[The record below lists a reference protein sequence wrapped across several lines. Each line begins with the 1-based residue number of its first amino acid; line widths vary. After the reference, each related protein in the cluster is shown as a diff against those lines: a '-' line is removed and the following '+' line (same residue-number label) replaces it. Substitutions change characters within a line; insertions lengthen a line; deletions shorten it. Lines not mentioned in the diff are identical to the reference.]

1 MFTHFHALAA
11 VTVSIRLSYS
21 RGSPVLV
28 RPRGSIPISLPCR
41 ALTARGSLERQF
53 RNGTRPGHRFHVF
66 LICVYY
72 ITIKP
77 VCQPQ
82 ILPRLAALHTLSS
95 QKVYAREGRRF
106 PRVIL
111 SKGGYA
117 PPLYPPARGRSHLP
131 VRSAQNALHRRAA
144 PPCNPSTRRGSAPLA
159 PPKGSLVLDLLQK
172 GFPKN
177 NTRLRLPLPARL
189 CRATSPTGGGKSR
202 LPLWGSCH
210 GISVTERGEPGTYS
224 RPQPKNPA
232 GEAQR
237 NFPVLSGH
245 RLKSRSALG
254 GGIFRSSPHES
265 SCTSCN
271 LLGQEPLG
279 SLQNSHFAPQNR
291 GSCGLL
297 PSNP

>member
-1 MFTHFHALAA
+1 M
-11 VTVSIRLSYS
+11 
-21 RGSPVLV
+21 V

-82 ILPRLAALHTLSS
+82 ILPLLATLHTL
-95 QKVYAREGRRF
+95 F
-106 PRVIL
+106 PKSPCAGGEEISPRY
-111 SKGGYA
+111 SFKGGLRAPFVSPRKGKGPLATPLRGGA
-117 PPLYPPARGRSHLP
+117 PP
-131 VRSAQNALHRRAA
+131 
-144 PPCNPSTRRGSAPLA
+144 PSP

-210 GISVTERGEPGTYS
+210 GIAVTERGEPGTYS
-224 RPQPKNPA
+224 RPQPKIPERPSA
-232 GEAQR
+232 EG
-237 NFPVLSGH
+237 FSLSSRVKLH
-245 RLKSRSALG
+245 FVQLTRSSKSRSAPLTRGHRPSPAPAPGSGSRRGAAG
-254 GGIFRSSPHES
+254 GWARRRGLRRS
-265 SCTSCN
+265 
-271 LLGQEPLG
+271 
-279 SLQNSHFAPQNR
+279 AP
-291 GSCGLL
+291 GPPGA
-297 PSNP
+297 

>member
-1 MFTHFHALAA
+1 M
-11 VTVSIRLSYS
+11 
-21 RGSPVLV
+21 V

-41 ALTARGSLERQF
+41 ALTARSSLERQF

-82 ILPRLAALHTLSS
+82 ILPRLATLHTLSS

-117 PPLYPPARGRSHLP
+117 VSAAASVGDGRSPLATIAPLHLPTGERSHLP
-131 VRSAQNALHRRAA
+131 VRSALGKRHRRLTP
-144 PPCNPSTRRGSAPLA
+144 PPCPLLRGVNFYLA
-159 PPKGSLVLDLLQK
+159 ASFADAKLDRASRTAVRLGSCAHPPKGSLVLDLLQK

-177 NTRLRLPLPARL
+177 NTRLRLPLPARP
-189 CRATSPTGGGKSR
+189 CRATVSPAGSVGRWATCHRHVAAPIGGGKSR

-210 GISVTERGEPGTYS
+210 GIAVTERGEPGTYS
-224 RPQPKNPA
+224 RSQTKN
-232 GEAQR
+232 
-237 NFPVLSGH
+237 SG
-245 RLKSRSALG
+245 
-254 GGIFRSSPHES
+254 
-265 SCTSCN
+265 
-271 LLGQEPLG
+271 
-279 SLQNSHFAPQNR
+279 
-291 GSCGLL
+291 
-297 PSNP
+297 